1 MTRTFIKKAI
11 ILTIGAALSI
21 NMLAGCRGRDRLID
35 DSAITETLEYVIPNT
50 EDGVGA
56 ALIRTTTGETTVVYG
71 EVTRESDGKIFVTSK
86 DTGERIEISE
96 TDLLPEVEKEITTTI
111 KTSDGTSV
119 KVEGP
124 VVKSPDG
131 TTTVIDKTTGT
142 SYILAESTST
152 KATTAKTTTTTTRP
166 SEPTTVTSVS
176 EETTTTPTTT
186 IKEPKPTTVATTTVK
201 ETTVK
206 PISNPTTQATTVAPT
221 TAPTT
226 QATTTVAPTTAP
238 TTQATTT
245 VPAPEPEPD
254 EMPMPGPTAM
264 PSYTP
269 QEFKDELFR
278 LINEARVSFGVN
290 ALERGPDIIWQGA
303 DKRARELAVKWGHV
317 RPNGELS
324 DTAYVELGCTGDY
337 LFYNLGMENIA
348 FNSRANMDAK
358 AIFDQFMNSPGHR
371 ETILSQ
377 KIGQSPEYGR
387 SKTMTIGYLSL
398 IHI

>member
-35 DSAITETLEYVIPNT
+35 DSVITETLEYVIPNT
-50 EDGVGA
+50 DGGVGA
-56 ALIRTTTGETTVVYG
+56 ALVRTATGETTVVYG
-71 EVTRESDGKIFVTSK
+71 DVTRESDGKIFVTSK

-131 TTTVIDKTTGT
+131 TTTVIDTKTGT
-142 SYILAESTST
+142 SYILEESTST
-152 KATTAKTTTTTTRP
+152 KATTTKTTTTRP
-166 SEPTTVTSVS
+166 SEPTKVTRVS

-201 ETTVK
+201 ETTSK
-206 PISNPTTQATTVAPT
+206 
-221 TAPTT
+221 PTT

-245 VPAPEPEPD
+245 VPAQEPEPD

-269 QEFKDELFR
+269 QEFKDEMFR
-278 LINEARVSFGVN
+278 LVNEVRAAHG
-290 ALERGPDIIWQGA
+290 LKTLGRGPDIIWQGA
-303 DKRARELAVKWGHV
+303 DIRAREIAVKWGHI
-317 RPNGELS
+317 RPDG
-324 DTAYVELGCTGDY
+324 TTPGAAYIELGCTSDF
-337 LFYNLGMENIA
+337 LHYNLGMENIA
-348 FNSRANMDAK
+348 FNTDIETDAA
-358 AIFDQFMNSPGHR
+358 AILDQFLNSPGHR
-371 ETILSQ
+371 KVILMPDNELMT
-377 KIGQSPEYGR
+377 G
-387 SKTMTIGYLSL
+387 TMTIGYYFGRREYTAEMNRTVHAVVN
-398 IHI
+398 IC

>member
-21 NMLAGCRGRDRLID
+21 NMLAGCRGSLDRLTD
-35 DSAITETLEYVIPNT
+35 DSVITETLEYVIPNT
-50 EDGVGA
+50 DGGVGA
-56 ALIRTTTGETTVVYG
+56 ALVRTATGETTVVYG
-71 EVTRESDGKIFVTSK
+71 DVTRESDGKIFVTSK

-131 TTTVIDKTTGT
+131 TTTVIDTKTGT

-152 KATTAKTTTTTTRP
+152 KTTTTKTTTRP
-166 SEPTTVTSVS
+166 SEPTKVTSVS

-186 IKEPKPTTVATTTVK
+186 VKEPKPTTVATTTVK

-206 PISNPTTQATTVAPT
+206 PTSN
-221 TAPTT
+221 PTT

-245 VPAPEPEPD
+245 APAPESEPD

-269 QEFKDELFR
+269 QEFKDEMFR
-278 LINEARVSFGVN
+278 LVNETRVANGLSPLG
-290 ALERGPDIIWQGA
+290 RGPDIIWQGA
-303 DKRARELAVKWGHV
+303 DMRARELAIKFSHF
-317 RPNGELS
+317 RPDGTTPGTLY
-324 DTAYVELGCTGDY
+324 AELGSTVGY
-337 LFYNLGMENIA
+337 GMENIA
-348 FNSRANMDAK
+348 YNTRITADA
-358 AIFDQFMNSPGHR
+358 AVILNQFMTSPAGHG
-371 ETILSQ
+371 EVILTPDS
-377 KIGQSPEYGR
+377 ELR
-387 SKTMTIGYLSL
+387 SGTMTVGYYFGRNEATAEINKTVFAVVN
-398 IHI
+398 IH